1 MMVTQTSWF
10 LLRRKASYQ
19 QAVLTSSPP
28 AQTSPSFRH
37 FLFKVSIIPV
47 CQPGDR
53 GHKAALIGG
62 EGCRKWWKVKG
73 RQTNFHVQQW
83 DGSEEEQREGQRVVW
98 AHNKEF
104 TKGWTWEGLYCC
116 CMPVVE
122 GMGLKKK
129 KIFFG
134 AEFKKHST
142 QFYTT
147 AEQSEGMKRAWRDNS
162 SAKISNIFSH
172 RAKVHLK
179 KKKAH

>member
-122 GMGLKKK
+122 GVGLKKKK

-172 RAKVHLK
+172 RAKVH
-179 KKKAH
+179 

>member
-122 GMGLKKK
+122 GVGLKKK
-129 KIFFG
+129 RFSLGLNLKNILHNSWTKWRHEKG
-134 AEFKKHST
+134 LEG
-142 QFYTT
+142 QF
-147 AEQSEGMKRAWRDNS
+147 
-162 SAKISNIFSH
+162 ISKNQ
-172 RAKVHLK
+172 
-179 KKKAH
+179 